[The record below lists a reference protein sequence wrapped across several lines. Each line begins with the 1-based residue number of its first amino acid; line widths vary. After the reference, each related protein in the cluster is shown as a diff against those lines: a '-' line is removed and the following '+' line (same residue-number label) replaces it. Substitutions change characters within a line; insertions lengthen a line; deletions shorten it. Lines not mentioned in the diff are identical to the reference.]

1 MNCGGRFSVL
11 QEYRPNV
18 TASVFLDFFFFFQEK
33 LEIQIFL
40 VNVEGERYRSA
51 QILGTDLKKKNTKNY
66 LTTSPDQN
74 KTCLRAT
81 HGLEPP
87 KCSFR
92 LGDNT

>member
-1 MNCGGRFSVL
+1 ML
-11 QEYRPNV
+11 LHL
-18 TASVFLDFFFFFQEK
+18 VFWIFFFQEK

-40 VNVEGERYRSA
+40 VNVEGERNRSA
-51 QILGTDLKKKNTKNY
+51 QILGTDLKKKKKNTKNY

-74 KTCLRAT
+74 KTCLWAT

-87 KCSFR
+87 VCSFR

>member
-51 QILGTDLKKKNTKNY
+51 QILGTDLKKKKHQKLPY
-66 LTTSPDQN
+66 HLPRPKQN
-74 KTCLRAT
+74 LPE
-81 HGLEPP
+81 GYPWP
-87 KCSFR
+87 
-92 LGDNT
+92 